1 MVQALAP
8 NRANDPFHIG
18 SLPGRARG
26 RQHFFDVHV
35 SHPFSEVPAKDAVAV
50 AQQVARDMVKGEGF
64 SQLLTRPLSGW
75 MATHVEVKNAPTIMS
90 QDQKHVEYLETDG
103 GDREE
108 INGDDLQEV
117 VLEESAPGL
126 RRRFTAAD
134 HVLGDTALADVDAE
148 LEQFAMNARCTPGGI
163 LPAHPADQVPNLA
176 RNRRPSRL
184 SVPYLPSPKQAE
196 AFAMPENDRSASPRT
211 ARTGVLT
218 RLAGQGSSPRRDGG
232 RAIQIKIGITS
243 QT

>member
-8 NRANDPFHIG
+8 NRTNHPLDIG

-108 INGDDLQEV
+108 NQQ
-117 VLEESAPGL
+117 
-126 RRRFTAAD
+126 R
-134 HVLGDTALADVDAE
+134 
-148 LEQFAMNARCTPGGI
+148 
-163 LPAHPADQVPNLA
+163 
-176 RNRRPSRL
+176 
-184 SVPYLPSPKQAE
+184 
-196 AFAMPENDRSASPRT
+196 RSARGGSRGKCDRFAT
-211 ARTGVLT
+211 AVY
-218 RLAGQGSSPRRDGG
+218 GSGPC
-232 RAIQIKIGITS
+232 TC
-243 QT
+243 

>member
-8 NRANDPFHIG
+8 NRTNHPFHIG

-108 INGDDLQEV
+108 INGDDLREV
-117 VLEESAPGL
+117 VLEESVPGL
-126 RRRFTAAD
+126 RRRFKAAD

-148 LEQFAMNARCTPGGI
+148 LEQFAMNARGAPQVGFSRHILRIRSRISRVIAGVRVVRAVPSKSKTGGS
-163 LPAHPADQVPNLA
+163 L
-176 RNRRPSRL
+176 R
-184 SVPYLPSPKQAE
+184 
-196 AFAMPENDRSASPRT
+196 
-211 ARTGVLT
+211 
-218 RLAGQGSSPRRDGG
+218 
-232 RAIQIKIGITS
+232 
-243 QT
+243 

>member
-8 NRANDPFHIG
+8 NRANDPFHIR

-35 SHPFSEVPAKDAVAV
+35 SHPFSEVLAKDAVAV
-50 AQQVARDMVKGEGF
+50 AQQVARDMVKRKGF

-90 QDQKHVEYLETDG
+90 QDQKHVECLETDG

-108 INGDDLQEV
+108 INGDDLREV

-126 RRRFTAAD
+126 RRWFTAAD
-134 HVLGDTALADVDAE
+134 KSLSRYRFADLVDSTTA
-148 LEQFAMNARCTPGGI
+148 
-163 LPAHPADQVPNLA
+163 
-176 RNRRPSRL
+176 S
-184 SVPYLPSPKQAE
+184 Y
-196 AFAMPENDRSASPRT
+196 
-211 ARTGVLT
+211 
-218 RLAGQGSSPRRDGG
+218 
-232 RAIQIKIGITS
+232 
-243 QT
+243 